1 MNEVNRTE
9 QTRPVVARNVRAEA
23 DAVQQA
29 DTGAANT
36 RQVTGQPVPAMPADT
51 TSEHRPADVAEA
63 IRSQVEQAVASLNE
77 YARKNQRNLEFSVDS
92 ELGRPVVQ
100 VIDASTR
107 EVIRQI
113 PSETVLSV
121 ARNLQANLEQ
131 LGLQRAAQ
139 HAGVDAF
146 VSADVSLGLVN
157 THA

>member
-9 QTRPVVARNVRAEA
+9 QARPVVGGNVRVEAEGGRE
-23 DAVQQA
+23 
-29 DTGAANT
+29 TESTAANV
-36 RQVTGQPVPAMPADT
+36 RQPGGSASPVVVQEV
-51 TSEHRPADVAEA
+51 TSENRSAETA
-63 IRSQVEQAVASLNE
+63 RAMRAQVEAAVASLNE
-77 YARKNQRNLEFSVDS
+77 YARSYQRNLEFSVDS

-121 ARNLQANLEQ
+121 ARNLQASIERLD
-131 LGLQRAAQ
+131 LQRAAQ
-139 HAGVDAF
+139 HAGVDSF

-157 THA
+157 TRA